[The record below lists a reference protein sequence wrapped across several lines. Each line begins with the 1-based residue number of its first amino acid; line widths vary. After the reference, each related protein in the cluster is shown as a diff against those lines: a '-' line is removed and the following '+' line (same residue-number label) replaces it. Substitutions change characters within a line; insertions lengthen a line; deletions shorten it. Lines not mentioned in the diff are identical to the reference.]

1 MYWKYLL
8 SKKSL
13 LILLF
18 NDINTWVP
26 KLLQAEASPYFYKPT
41 REELFV
47 RYLEVILNSIVDE
60 EFSSSLQNSND
71 HRFEKAQTYW
81 DNLINTKKDQ
91 VEMLMNCPVVKSDSL
106 RKKKG
111 EV

>member
-1 MYWKYLL
+1 MQSMSIVLEIFAVKE
-8 SKKSL
+8 KL

-60 EFSSSLQNSND
+60 EFSSSLQNSNG
-71 HRFEKAQTYW
+71 KY
-81 DNLINTKKDQ
+81 LINSRYFKLYD
-91 VEMLMNCPVVKSDSL
+91 LLC
-106 RKKKG
+106 
-111 EV
+111 